1 MEVHYISPEHLSIE
15 RVGEVLRNSNIK
27 LALSEDAKNAIVK
40 CRKYL
45 DDKLEKIDMPI
56 YGINTG
62 FGSLYSESIDDD
74 MLGQLQENLVK
85 SHACGTGAEVSH
97 LAVKAMIFLKIQGL
111 SYGHSGVQ
119 IETVEAL
126 IEMYNKEVLPIIFE
140 QGSLGASG
148 DLAPL
153 AHLALPLIGRGE
165 VWYKGRKMPA
175 KEGFAL
181 AGIDTVKL
189 KSKEGLALLNGTQFM
204 SAIGLLNILK
214 AERLLLLADLIGALS
229 LEAYDGR
236 IEPFYDQVHRVRK
249 HPGQLNTAQNI
260 RYFIEGSEI
269 IRQPKIHVQDPYS
282 FRCMP
287 QVHGASRDA
296 FVSIYEV
303 FENEINSV
311 TDNPTIFPDEDL
323 IISAGNFHGQPLALA
338 MDHLALTIAEL
349 GSISER
355 RTYKLVGGKRE
366 LPPFLVKNPGLNSGF
381 MIPQYTAASIV
392 SINKQLCT
400 PSSVDSIT
408 SSNGQEDH
416 VSMGANATVKTHTI
430 IENTK
435 RILAIE
441 LLNATQAIEF
451 RRPMRTSDLLE
462 KLIADYREVVPFMEE
477 DLVIYP
483 LIEKSIAFIK
493 NIDIRPYARN

>member
-1 MEVHYISPEHLSIE
+1 MEIHYINPDHLSIE
-15 RVGEVLRNSNIK
+15 RVGEVLNNPKIK
-27 LALSEDAKNAIVK
+27 LALSEEAVKAINK
-40 CRKYL
+40 CREYL
-45 DDKLEKIDMPI
+45 DKKIKNIDVPV

-62 FGSLYSESIDDD
+62 FGSLYNKSIDDKD
-74 MLGQLQENLVK
+74 LGQLQENLVK

-97 LAVKAMIFLKIQGL
+97 QVVKAMLFLKVQGL
-111 SYGHSGVQ
+111 SLGYSGVQ
-119 IETVEAL
+119 LDTVQTL
-126 IEMYNKEVLPIIFE
+126 IKMYNNDVLPIIYE

-153 AHLALPLIGRGE
+153 AHLALPLIGEGE
-165 VWYKGRKMPA
+165 VWHKGRKMPA

-181 AGIDTVKL
+181 AGIDTVVL

-204 SAIGLLNILK
+204 SGVGLLNILK
-214 AERLLLLADLIGALS
+214 AERLLFLADLIGALS

-236 IEPFYDQVHRVRK
+236 IEPFYDQVHQVRK

-260 RYFIEGSEI
+260 RFFIEGSEI

-296 FVSIYEV
+296 FNNIYEV

-311 TDNPTIFPDEDL
+311 TDNPTIFPDEDM

-349 GSISER
+349 GNISER
-355 RTYKLVGGKRE
+355 RIYKLVGGQRE
-366 LPPFLVKNPGLNSGF
+366 LPTFLVKNPGLNSGF

-400 PSSVDSIT
+400 PSSADSIT

-416 VSMGANATVKTHTI
+416 VSMGANAAIKTWTLI
-430 IENTK
+430 DNTE

-441 LLNATQAIEF
+441 LLNAAQAIEF
-451 RRPMRTSDLLE
+451 RRPRKTSELLE
-462 KLIADYREVVPFMEE
+462 NLLSDFRKTIPFMEE
-477 DLVIYP
+477 DTVLYP
-483 LIEKSIAFIK
+483 MIEKSISFIQK
-493 NIDIRPYARN
+493 LEIRPYARN